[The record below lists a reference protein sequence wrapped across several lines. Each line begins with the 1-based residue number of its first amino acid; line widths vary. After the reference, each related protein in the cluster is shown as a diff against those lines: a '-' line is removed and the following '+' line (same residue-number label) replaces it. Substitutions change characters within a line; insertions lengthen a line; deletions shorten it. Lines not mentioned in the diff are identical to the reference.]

1 MYKITVGR
9 TGPLNYYA
17 DIDMG
22 LTCISVYAMTKKRA
36 VKKAKRF
43 IDSQYKS
50 GAGALTEETF
60 WYAPGEQEEE

>member
-9 TGPLNYYA
+9 AGPFNYYA

-22 LTCISVYAMTKKRA
+22 LTGISVYAMTKKRV

-43 IDSQYKS
+43 IDSQYKDGS
-50 GAGALTEETF
+50 GALAEETF
-60 WYAPGEQEEE
+60 WYAPKEGEK